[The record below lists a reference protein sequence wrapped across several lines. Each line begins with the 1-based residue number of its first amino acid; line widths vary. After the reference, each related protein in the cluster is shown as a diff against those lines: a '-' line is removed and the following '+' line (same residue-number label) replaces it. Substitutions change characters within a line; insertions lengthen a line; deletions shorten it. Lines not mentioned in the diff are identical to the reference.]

1 MDFITWFDII
11 IIAVVIILGIKGII
25 NGLIKEV
32 FGLIG
37 IIGGVIIASR
47 NANLVGDLIS
57 LYIYQLSDS
66 AEFFF
71 GFLLSLLVFWF
82 VCLMLGNLLSKML
95 KMSGLG
101 FVDRLLGF
109 FVGAAK
115 IFLVLAILAAIVSKI
130 SILNQKISP
139 FFEGS
144 KVYPILLSAGQFIMA
159 MDVSKVKES
168 VESGQIVVPELL
180 DSVEGVEE
188 NLTKVE
194 Q

>member
-71 GFLLSLLVFWF
+71 GFLLALLVFWF

-130 SILNQKISP
+130 SVLNQKISP

-180 DSVEGVEE
+180 DSAEGVEE

>member
-11 IIAVVIILGIKGII
+11 IISVVIILGIKGII

-71 GFLLSLLVFWF
+71 GFLLALLVFWF

-130 SILNQKISP
+130 SVLNQKISP

-180 DSVEGVEE
+180 DSAEGVEE

>member
-71 GFLLSLLVFWF
+71 GFLIALLVFWF

-168 VESGQIVVPELL
+168 VESGQIVIPELL